1 MKSKCA
7 SLLLALLYSLY
18 SFAQNQTKFSPQ
30 SVKEDLKF
38 LYETLDKSHYNLYA
52 NTPKETFDK
61 EYESIMNSI
70 KDSLT
75 KLQINRLFLPFVSLS
90 KEGHCSLE
98 LPFEEYYT
106 NYIRSGGTLFPF
118 NVYFKDN
125 RLFIL
130 DNFSVDTS
138 ILPGDEIVSI
148 NGKLINEIMKGIYKS
163 LGGENDY
170 TKNIMIEA
178 ISFPRIFWMINGED
192 KNYNV
197 CIKKHN
203 WGEINDNISSIQS
216 WEFEGKMA
224 KKKPLPFM
232 NQSRTFQYINDIAYL
247 RPGTFY
253 NAPKYEATQIKIN
266 SDMFDSKEFIH
277 FLDSSF
283 TVIHNKHT
291 QVLIIDLRGNPGGTA
306 TFSNPMVA
314 FFANEPFTI
323 GSKFLVRTSEISKNF
338 WKDMNETYPLFIDI
352 KKEIMSKE
360 NGSRFEISTS
370 KYKYQPRTDS
380 LKFKGRV
387 YVLINRFS
395 GSQAIEVPAMIKYY
409 GFGKLIGERT
419 SPMMSANGRQFR
431 LPNTQLTVTFPEA
444 YYGDNLMSNGV
455 IPDYLINDDLLT
467 EKDEILDFTLNLI
480 KKENK

>member
-291 QVLIIDLRGNPGGTA
+291 QVLIIDLRGNPAEQLLLA
-306 TFSNPMVA
+306 TQWL
-314 FFANEPFTI
+314 PF
-323 GSKFLVRTSEISKNF
+323 L
-338 WKDMNETYPLFIDI
+338 
-352 KKEIMSKE
+352 
-360 NGSRFEISTS
+360 
-370 KYKYQPRTDS
+370 
-380 LKFKGRV
+380 
-387 YVLINRFS
+387 
-395 GSQAIEVPAMIKYY
+395 
-409 GFGKLIGERT
+409 
-419 SPMMSANGRQFR
+419 
-431 LPNTQLTVTFPEA
+431 
-444 YYGDNLMSNGV
+444 LMS
-455 IPDYLINDDLLT
+455 LLQSAQSF
-467 EKDEILDFTLNLI
+467 L
-480 KKENK
+480 